1 MLLIYPRYNVLIFHD
16 FTGVFLFPS
25 SGSKMYH
32 TNVLEISQKPMIFV
46 LVKKYECKPYALVE
60 QKPVDKF
67 EKYKKQ
73 LKPVVE
79 WKKHQADLQERGM
92 EIKQS
97 LSFTAER
104 RSTLFF

>member
-1 MLLIYPRYNVLIFHD
+1 MLLIYPRYNVLIFYD

-46 LVKKYECKPYALVE
+46 LLICSCKKYECKPYALVE

-73 LKPVVE
+73 HKPVV
-79 WKKHQADLQERGM
+79 
-92 EIKQS
+92 
-97 LSFTAER
+97 
-104 RSTLFF
+104 